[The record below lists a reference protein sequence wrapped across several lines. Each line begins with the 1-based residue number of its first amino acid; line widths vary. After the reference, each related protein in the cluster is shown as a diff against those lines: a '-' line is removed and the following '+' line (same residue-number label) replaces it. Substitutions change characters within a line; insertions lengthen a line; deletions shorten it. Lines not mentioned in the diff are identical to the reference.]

1 MKIEVKGDN
10 VEKMYNMIPYK
21 SKVINVDPTVYTLK
35 TKWP

>member
-21 SKVINVDPTVYTLK
+21 SKVINVEYYILNLSHIR
-35 TKWP
+35 